1 MKTSHANILMC
12 VGIPLSCLALVL
24 AACGRQPEEPAT
36 GQSDVETAT
45 AVAQTATPAEPAAVN
60 AQRIIN
66 ADREPGNWMSHGR
79 SYDEQRF
86 SPLAVIN
93 DSNAERLGL
102 SWYFD
107 IPTDRGM
114 QATPLMID
122 GVLYVSGSWSMVYA
136 FNAVTGELLWQYDP
150 QVPREKLLE
159 LCCDAI
165 NRGVAAWDGKIFVGT
180 LDGRLVALN
189 AADGSVAWDVS
200 TIPEGSAY
208 SITGAPRVIKGK
220 VIIGNGGSEFG
231 VRGYISAYE
240 ATTGKLAWRFYTVP
254 GDPSQ
259 PFENPILEMA
269 AKTWTGEWWKLGG
282 GGTVWDSMAYDAELD
297 LLYIGVGNGSPWNAQ
312 IRSPGGGDNL
322 FLSSIVALRPDTG
335 EYVWHYQ
342 ETPRESWDFTAT
354 QHMILANIEVGG
366 KERKV
371 IMQAPKNGFFYILDR
386 ATGEFL
392 SAEKYTL
399 VTWASHID
407 PETGRPVEAP
417 GVRYDGGQPTVNF
430 PGFMGGH
437 NWQPMSYSP
446 RTGLVYIPAQQTLAV
461 YAHDAEFNYRPGF
474 YNTGIDWTKA
484 MMPED
489 PAERAGILDQFTG
502 FISAWDPVA
511 QREAWRIPLGT
522 MWNGGI
528 LSTEGNLLFQGNGTG
543 RFVAYRADSG
553 EALWGFDAQTG
564 IMAAPITYEV
574 NGTQYV
580 AVVAGWGGL
589 GVLIGEIGKKA
600 SAMVNRSRVL
610 VFALDADGA
619 LPEPKT
625 YSRGTPNPPPL
636 VDDPALVQHGK
647 ELYHQSCFACHGADV
662 ISSSSQMPDLRYMS
676 AQKHELFLQITL
688 DGILHTRGM
697 GAYKEWVSE
706 EDAKAIHAYVIQ
718 ESHRL
723 MGGMNAESD

>member
-1 MKTSHANILMC
+1 MS
-12 VGIPLSCLALVL
+12 VGIPLACLLVVV
-24 AACGRQPEEPAT
+24 AACSREPAEEPAAPPPP
-36 GQSDVETAT
+36 EIA
-45 AVAQTATPAEPAAVN
+45 AAPATPTTPPAPAAVN
-60 AQRIIN
+60 AARIIN
-66 ADREPGNWMSHGR
+66 ADAEPGNWMSHGR
-79 SYDEQRF
+79 TYDEQRF
-86 SPLAVIN
+86 SPLDRIN
-93 DSNAERLGL
+93 DSNAGQLGL

-107 IPTDRGM
+107 IPTRRGM

-136 FNAVTGELLWQYDP
+136 FNAATGELLWQYDP

-165 NRGVAAWDGKIFVGT
+165 NRGVAAWEGRIFVGT
-180 LDGRLVALN
+180 IDGRLVALN

-231 VRGYISAYE
+231 VRGYVSAYD
-240 ATTGKLAWRFYTVP
+240 AATGKMAWRFYTVP

-282 GGTVWDSMAYDAELD
+282 GGTAWDSMAYDAELD

-354 QHMILANIEVGG
+354 QHMILADLEIGG
-366 KERKV
+366 RERKV

-399 VTWASHID
+399 VTWASHVD

-417 GVRYDGGQPTVNF
+417 GVRYDGGQPAVTF

-461 YAHDAEFNYRPGF
+461 YAHDSEFSFRDGF
-474 YNTGIDWTKA
+474 YNTGIDWGKA
-484 MMPED
+484 ILPQD
-489 PAERAGILDQFTG
+489 PTERAGVLDQFSG

-511 QREAWRIPLGT
+511 QREAWRVPLGT
-522 MWNGGI
+522 LWNGGI
-528 LSTEGNLLFQGNGTG
+528 LSTAGNLLFQGNGTG

-553 EALWGFDAQTG
+553 EPLWDFDAQTG

-574 NGTQYV
+574 DGKQFV
-580 AVVAGWGGL
+580 ALVAGWGGL
-589 GVLIGEIGKKA
+589 GVILGPVANESYSI
-600 SAMVNRSRVL
+600 VNRSRVL
-610 VFALDADGA
+610 VFELGGTNS
-619 LPEPKT
+619 LPEPEPIA
-625 YSRGTPNPPPL
+625 RRQPEPPPQI
-636 VDDPALVQHGK
+636 DDAALVERGK
-647 ELYHQSCFACHGADV
+647 LLYHDACFACHGADV

-676 AQKHELFLQITL
+676 ATKHKLFLPITL
-688 DGILHTRGM
+688 DGKLHEAGM

-706 EDAKAIHAYVIQ
+706 EEATAIHAYVIQ
-718 ESHRL
+718 EAHKVL
-723 MGGMNAESD
+723 AELNAKAND

>member
-1 MKTSHANILMC
+1 MC
-12 VGIPLSCLALVL
+12 VAIPLASLLLVV
-24 AACGRQPEEPAT
+24 AACSKPPAEEPA
-36 GQSDVETAT
+36 E
-45 AVAQTATPAEPAAVN
+45 AQAAEPERTVNVPAAAVD
-60 AQRIIN
+60 AQRIID

-79 SYDEQRF
+79 TYDEQRF
-86 SPLAVIN
+86 SPLDAIN
-93 DSNAERLGL
+93 DGNADRLGL

-136 FNAVTGELLWQYDP
+136 FNAASGELLWQYDP

-165 NRGVAAWDGKIFVGT
+165 NRGVAAWEGKIFVGT

-189 AADGSVAWDVS
+189 ATDGSVAWQAQ
-200 TIPEGSAY
+200 TTPEGSAY
-208 SITGAPRVIKGK
+208 SITGAPRIIKGK

-240 ATTGKLAWRFYTVP
+240 AATGELAWRFYTVP
-254 GDPSQ
+254 GDPSK

-269 AKTWTGEWWKLGG
+269 AETWTGEWWKLGG

-335 EYVWHYQ
+335 EYAWHYQ

-354 QHMILANIEVGG
+354 QHMILADIEVGG
-366 KERKV
+366 RERKV
-371 IMQAPKNGFFYILDR
+371 IMQAPKNGFFYVLDR

-399 VTWASHID
+399 VTWATHVD

-417 GVRYDGGQPTVNF
+417 GVRYDGGEPTVNF

-461 YAHDAEFNYRPGF
+461 YAHDAEFSFRPGF

-484 MMPED
+484 IMPED
-489 PAERAGILDQFTG
+489 PAERAGVIDQFSG

-528 LSTEGNLLFQGNGTG
+528 LSTAGNLLFQGNGTG
-543 RFVAYRADSG
+543 RFVVDG
-553 EALWGFDAQTG
+553 K
-564 IMAAPITYEV
+564 
-574 NGTQYV
+574 QYV

-610 VFALDADGA
+610 VFALDGDTS
-619 LPEPKT
+619 LPEPKAF
-625 YSRGTPNPPPL
+625 SRGNPAPPPL
-636 VDDPALVQHGK
+636 VDDSELVQRGK
-647 ELYHQSCFACHGADV
+647 QLYHTSCFACHGADV

-676 AQKHELFLQITL
+676 STKHELFLPITL
-688 DGILHTRGM
+688 DGILHSRGM
-697 GAYKEWVSE
+697 GAYKEWVTE
-706 EDAKAIHAYVIQ
+706 EEAKAIHAYVIQ
-718 ESHRL
+718 EAHRL
-723 MGGMNAESD
+723 LAELNTETTD

>member
-1 MKTSHANILMC
+1 MKTRYANILMT
-12 VGIPLSCLALVL
+12 VAIPLAGLLLVVAASCSK
-24 AACGRQPEEPAT
+24 QPGDESVEPTVTEA
-36 GQSDVETAT
+36 VEVTTA
-45 AVAQTATPAEPAAVN
+45 AVAPAAVN

-66 ADREPGNWMSHGR
+66 ADQEPGNWMSHGR
-79 SYDEQRF
+79 TYDEQRF
-86 SPLAVIN
+86 SPLQAIH
-93 DSNAERLGL
+93 DGNAERLGL

-107 IPTDRGM
+107 IPTKRGM

-122 GVLYVSGSWSMVYA
+122 GILYVSGSWSRVYA
-136 FNAVTGELLWQYDP
+136 FDATSGELLWQYDP
-150 QVPREKLLE
+150 GVPREKLLE

-180 LDGRLVALN
+180 LDGRLVALD
-189 AADGSVAWDVS
+189 AADGSVAWQAQ
-200 TIPEGSAY
+200 TTPEGSAY
-208 SITGAPRVIKGK
+208 SITGAPRVVKGK

-231 VRGYISAYE
+231 MRGYVSAYDA
-240 ATTGKLAWRFYTVP
+240 ATGAMAWRFYTVP

-312 IRSPGGGDNL
+312 IRSPDGGDNL

-354 QHMILANIEVGG
+354 QHMILADIEVGG
-366 KERKV
+366 RQRKV
-371 IMQAPKNGFFYILDR
+371 IMQAPKNGFFYVLDR

-399 VTWASHID
+399 VTWASHVD

-417 GVRYDGGQPTVNF
+417 GMRYDGGQPAVTF

-446 RTGLVYIPAQQTLAV
+446 LTGLVYIPAQQTLAV
-461 YAHDAEFNYRPGF
+461 YAHDAEFDFRPGF

-489 PAERAGILDQFTG
+489 PAERAGIIDQFTG

-522 MWNGGI
+522 MWNGGM
-528 LSTEGNLLFQGNGTG
+528 LSTAGNLIFQGNGTG
-543 RFVAYRADSG
+543 RFAAYRADSG
-553 EALWGFDAQTG
+553 EPVWEFDAQTG

-574 NGTQYV
+574 DGKQYV

-610 VFALDADGA
+610 VFALDAEKT
-619 LPEPKT
+619 LPEPRP
-625 YSRGTPNPPPL
+625 YNRGTPNPPPL
-636 VDDPALVQHGK
+636 VDDPALVQQGK
-647 ELYHQSCFACHGADV
+647 ELYHGSCFACHGADV
-662 ISSSSQMPDLRYMS
+662 ISSSSQMPDLRYMG
-676 AQKHELFLQITL
+676 AKKHELFLPITL
-688 DGILHTRGM
+688 DGVLHARGM
-697 GAYKEWVSE
+697 GSYSPWVSE
-706 EDAKAIHAYVIQ
+706 ADAKAIHAYVIQ
-718 ESHRL
+718 EAHRL
-723 MGGMNAESD
+723 LGELQAQQDG

>member
-1 MKTSHANILMC
+1 MKTRHANILMSVC
-12 VGIPLSCLALVL
+12 IPLLCLALVL
-24 AACGRQPEEPAT
+24 VACSKQSEEPAEAQQNADKT
-36 GQSDVETAT
+36 AAT
-45 AVAQTATPAEPAAVN
+45 AAPAMPAAVN
-60 AQRIIN
+60 AERIVN
-66 ADREPGNWMSHGR
+66 ADAEPGNWMSHGR
-79 SYDEQRF
+79 TYDEQRF
-86 SPLAVIN
+86 SPLDAIN
-93 DSNAERLGL
+93 DGNAERLGL

-107 IPTDRGM
+107 VPTRRGM
-114 QATPLMID
+114 QGTPLMID
-122 GVLYVSGSWSMVYA
+122 GVLYASGSWSRVYA
-136 FNAVTGELLWQYDP
+136 LDAVSGELLWQYDP
-150 QVPREKLLE
+150 KVPKEKLLE

-165 NRGVAAWDGKIFVGT
+165 NRGVAAWEGKIFVGT

-189 AADGSVAWDVS
+189 AADGSVAWEVS

-220 VIIGNGGSEFG
+220 VIIGNGGAEYG
-231 VRGYISAYE
+231 VRGYVTAYDA
-240 ATTGKLAWRFYTVP
+240 ATGAMAWRFYTVP

-282 GGTVWDSMAYDAELD
+282 GGTAWDSMAYDADLD
-297 LLYIGVGNGSPWNAQ
+297 LLYIGVGNGSPWDAQ
-312 IRSPGGGDNL
+312 IRSPEGGDNL

-335 EYVWHYQ
+335 EYVWHFQ

-354 QHMILANIEVGG
+354 QHMILADIEVGG
-366 KERKV
+366 RVRKV

-399 VTWASHID
+399 VTWATHVD

-461 YAHDAEFNYRPGF
+461 YAHDAEFKYRPGF
-474 YNTGIDWTKA
+474 YNSGLDWTKA
-484 MMPED
+484 IMPED
-489 PAERAGILDQFTG
+489 PVERAGIIDKFTG

-522 MWNGGI
+522 LWNGGI
-528 LSTEGNLLFQGNGTG
+528 LSTAGNLLFQGNGTG

-553 EALWGFDAQTG
+553 EPLWNFDAQTG

-574 NGTQYV
+574 DGKQYV

-589 GVLIGEIGKKA
+589 GVSIGEIGA
-600 SAMVNRSRVL
+600 DTSAIVNRSRVL
-610 VFALDADGA
+610 VFALDATGS
-619 LPEPKT
+619 LPEPKAF
-625 YSRGTPNPPPL
+625 SRGTPNPPPL
-636 VDDPALVQHGK
+636 IDDPALVQRGK
-647 ELYHQSCFACHGADV
+647 EVYHSSCFVCHGADV
-662 ISSSSQMPDLRYMS
+662 ISSSSQMPDLRYMG
-676 AQKHELFLQITL
+676 AKKHELFQQITL
-688 DGILHTRGM
+688 DGLLHAGGM
-697 GAYKEWVSE
+697 GAYAEWVSE

-718 ESHRL
+718 EAHKL
-723 MGGMNAESD
+723 VDEMNSEGN

>member
-1 MKTSHANILMC
+1 MKTSHANFLMC

-24 AACGRQPEEPAT
+24 AACGRQPEESAT
-36 GQSDVETAT
+36 GQSAAGTA
-45 AVAQTATPAEPAAVN
+45 AVVAQPAVPATPAAVN

-66 ADREPGNWMSHGR
+66 ADHEPGNWMSHGR

-93 DSNAERLGL
+93 DSNADRLGL

-136 FNAVTGELLWQYDP
+136 FNAVSGELLWQYDP

-165 NRGVAAWDGKIFVGT
+165 NRGVAAWEGKIFVGT

-189 AADGSVAWDVS
+189 AADGSVAWDVG

-240 ATTGKLAWRFYTVP
+240 AATGKLAWRFYTVP

-282 GGTVWDSMAYDAELD
+282 GGTVWDSMAYDTELD

-528 LSTEGNLLFQGNGTG
+528 LSTAGNLLFQGNGTG

-589 GVLIGEIGKKA
+589 GVLIGEIGAKA
-600 SAMVNRSRVL
+600 SAMINRSRVL
-610 VFALDADGA
+610 VFALDADGS

-625 YSRGTPNPPPL
+625 YSRGTPTPPPL
-636 VDDPALVQHGK
+636 IDDPALVQRGK
-647 ELYHQSCFACHGADV
+647 ALYHTSCFACHGADV

-676 AQKHELFLQITL
+676 AQKHQLFLQITL

-706 EDAKAIHAYVIQ
+706 QDATAIHAYVIQ

-723 MGGMNAESD
+723 LEGMHAESD